1 MHRLI
6 SILLSLMCFAIT
18 VPQFAQVRVK
28 GYTKR
33 DGTYVAPHYRSNP
46 NSTKLD
52 NWSTKGNINPYTGEA
67 GTKKGVSDKYK
78 NYTPGNVMTYGGA
91 DLDLYRFSLE
101 SIRSNYIK
109 ADTDWYSA
117 SSLAREYRYGSR
129 AVSKDL
135 ALAYFYRSITSD
147 LFKKD
152 FPGLLMLYK
161 EEQNSLRS
169 ELSPLQR
176 YRADELLF
184 DFKNY
189 RKLPPL
195 VFKPKD

>member
-6 SILLSLMCFAIT
+6 SIFLSLICFAFT
-18 VPQFAQVRVK
+18 VPQFAQVKVR
-28 GYTKR
+28 GYTKK

-52 NWSTKGNINPYTGEA
+52 NWSTKGNINPYTGKA
-67 GTKKGVSDKYK
+67 GTKEVVSDKYK

-91 DLDLYRFSLE
+91 DLYLYRLGLE
-101 SIRSNYIK
+101 SIRSDYVK

-117 SSLAREYRYGSR
+117 SSLAIEYRYGFG

-135 ALAYFYRSITSD
+135 ALAYFYRSIASD

-152 FPGLLMLYK
+152 FPGLQ
-161 EEQNSLRS
+161 EEQNTLRS

-189 RKLPPL
+189 KKLPPL